1 MENESLTVATLPEA
15 PVKKRM
21 GRPRKDGLPPIQ
33 AHERPKKLI
42 HKHKRFAENVIK
54 TGGNQALAYRMT
66 YGITKNPQVSA
77 SILMRKPEIRT
88 EVERLLDKSGMPK
101 TFFVG
106 KLRELADAKTHI
118 KGVGEVPDNSTQFN
132 VMKMGLELHGL
143 IAKRPDVGVNVENI
157 NYSLDAD
164 KLGEVLNKLSEVTR
178 KLDFSGYPKVQA
190 EDAIVI
196 ERDTIIEENQDSEE
210 DSTPTP

>member
-15 PVKKRM
+15 PIKKRM

-33 AHERPKKLI
+33 AHERPKKLPQ
-42 HKHKRFAENVIK
+42 KQKKFAENVIK
-54 TGGNQALAYRMT
+54 TGGNQSLAYRMT
-66 YGITKNPQVSA
+66 YGEVKHPQVAA

-88 EVERLLDKSGMPK
+88 EIEKLLDKSGMPK

-106 KLRELADAKTHI
+106 KLRELAEAKTHV
-118 KGVGEVPDNSTQFN
+118 KGVGEVPDNSTQFI

-157 NYSLDAD
+157 NYNLDAD

-178 KLDFSGYPKVQA
+178 KLDFSGYPKGQA

-196 ERDTIIEENQDSEE
+196 ERNTAVEENQTGEE
-210 DSTPTP
+210 DNTPTP